1 MKLLFENWRQY
12 LKEEEE
18 PDIVIEP
25 GQGTRPE
32 EKGYEENEETRAYAA
47 KLKQLFLHNPTQ
59 AIHLGEQV
67 DVNPA
72 LVASMRES
80 LARVHELMRIYRE
93 ANNMKDQAA
102 VDASPIIGKLRNED
116 ELYREFDRITYDIW
130 QYSVQGPSLYVR
142 RPQELHD
149 LLDAVGDL
157 HSLARSTRRQ
167 RDTTPGWVSKKKT
180 DHPFYVDVRDWA
192 GEPPK

>member
-1 MKLLFENWRQY
+1 MKLLFENWRRY

-32 EKGYEENEETRAYAA
+32 EKGYEESEETRAYAD

-80 LARVHELMRIYRE
+80 LSRAHELMRIYRE

-116 ELYREFDRITYDIW
+116 ELYREFERITYDIW
-130 QYSVQGPSLYVR
+130 EPEMTFRGSRDR
-142 RPQELHD
+142 RPQELHA

-157 HSLARSTRRQ
+157 YYLARSTRRQ
-167 RDTTPGWVSKKKT
+167 RDTTPSWVSKKKT

-192 GEPPK
+192 GEPPE

>member
-1 MKLLFENWRQY
+1 VKLLLENWRQY

-47 KLKQLFLHNPTQ
+47 KLKQLFLHNPAQ

-80 LARVHELMRIYRE
+80 LSRVHELMRIYRE

-116 ELYREFDRITYDIW
+116 ELYREFERITYDIW
-130 QYSVQGPSLYVR
+130 EPEMTFRGSRDR
-142 RPQELHD
+142 RPQELHA

-157 HSLARSTRRQ
+157 YYLARSTRRQ
-167 RDTTPGWVSKKKT
+167 RDTTPTWVSKKKT

-192 GEPPK
+192 GEPPE

>member
-1 MKLLFENWRQY
+1 VKLLFENWRQY

-47 KLKQLFLHNPTQ
+47 KLKQLFLHNPAQ

-72 LVASMRES
+72 LVASMKES
-80 LARVHELMRIYRE
+80 LSRVHELMRIYRE

-130 QYSVQGPSLYVR
+130 QSSSGRDR
-142 RPQELHD
+142 RPQELHILIETVWD
-149 LLDAVGDL
+149 LY
-157 HSLARSTRRQ
+157 SLARSTRRH

-192 GEPPK
+192 GEPPE